1 MRRRQQSLTYGT
13 APAEVRYIWPPVG
26 QSTWEVHLR
35 RLYYSVDRLHVKT
48 EYFTTVKNT
57 ILNQNIWFTKQLGW
71 APFYHEAKINKSILV
86 YKRILGECP
95 FYLTQMLVRNVDVNR
110 RTSRHGQL
118 NLVCPRFKRETEGGR
133 SFSVSTSRL
142 WNMMPAHIKNQPNLA
157 SFKKS
162 IFKHYMDSY
171 KELDDFII

>member
-1 MRRRQQSLTYGT
+1 MF
-13 APAEVRYIWPPVG
+13 
-26 QSTWEVHLR
+26 
-35 RLYYSVDRLHVKT
+35 RLQKRAARVILGADTKANSVKL
-48 EYFTTVKNT
+48 F
-57 ILNQNIWFTKQLGW
+57 KQLGW
-71 APFYHEAKINKSILV
+71 VPFYHEAKINKSILV

-142 WNMMPAHIKNQPNLA
+142 WNMIPAHIKNQPNL
-157 SFKKS
+157 SNFTES
-162 IFKHYMDSY
+162 IFKLFMDSY
-171 KELDDFII
+171 QELDHLSSKFLIFLF